1 MKLTKLRKTKS
12 IGSGLD
18 SNHNFDIDLYN
29 FKIMS
34 NNRQK
39 GVIFIGLGRKP
50 EFYEHIVQE
59 EFKDSK
65 NLELRAVGRAVPR
78 AIQIA

>member
-1 MKLTKLRKTKS
+1 
-12 IGSGLD
+12 
-18 SNHNFDIDLYN
+18 
-29 FKIMS
+29 MS